1 MKPLIFVVIL
11 LMVLSNLQKLQGKS
25 ISIPFHP
32 NIKHRETNI
41 EPKRRANQKWG
52 FFAHQR
58 INRLAIFTL
67 PQEMMPFYKTHLRYV
82 MEHSVDPDMRRY
94 AVKYEAPRH
103 YIDLDAYGD
112 SATYKLPVFWNDA
125 VEKFTEDTLM
135 KHGIVPWQIQ
145 LMKFQLTK
153 AFKENDAQRILKLSA
168 EIGHYVADANVPLHT
183 TSNYNGQKT
192 NQIGIHGFWES
203 RLPELYSNDYDY
215 FVGSAEYE
223 RFVGKRAWEA
233 VRNANAAL
241 DSVLIFEQ
249 KLNVNFKETKKF
261 SIEERNGQNI
271 KVYAKDY
278 SKRYHQSLDNQV
290 ERQMKR
296 AVKMIG
302 DLWFTSWVDAGQP
315 DLTILLNFKLSEK
328 QKKEDENEEKSWLQK
343 LFKAREE
350 N

>member
-1 MKPLIFVVIL
+1 MKKSTLFLVL
-11 LMVLSNLQKLQGKS
+11 LLSNLNS
-25 ISIPFHP
+25 
-32 NIKHRETNI
+32 TNSFSTSKNELSKKI
-41 EPKRRANQKWG
+41 ANQNSNIQPTHWG
-52 FFAHQR
+52 FFAHQQ
-58 INRLAIFTL
+58 INRLAIFML
-67 PQEMMPFYKTHLRYV
+67 PAEMMPFYKKHLRYV
-82 MEHSVDPDMRRY
+82 MEHSVDPDQRRY
-94 AVKYEAPRH
+94 ALKNEAPRH
-103 YIDLDAYGD
+103 FIDLDSYGD
-112 SATYKLPVFWNDA
+112 SVSYKLPIFWNEA

-135 KHGIVPWQIQ
+135 KHGIVPWHIQ

-153 AFKENDAQRILKLSA
+153 AFKENDATRILKLSA
-168 EIGHYVADANVPLHT
+168 EIGHYIADANVPLHT

-203 RLPELYSNDYDY
+203 RLPELYAKEYDF

-233 VRNANAAL
+233 VKNAHLAL
-241 DSVLIFEQ
+241 DSVLVFEQ
-249 KLNVNFKETKKF
+249 KLNANFNETKKY

-278 SKRYHQSLDNQV
+278 SKKYHQSLDNQV

-296 AVKMIG
+296 AIKMIG
-302 DLWFTSWVDAGQP
+302 DIWFTSWVDAGQT
-315 DLTILLNFKLSEK
+315 DLAALLSFKLSEK
-328 QKKEDENEEKSWLQK
+328 QKKEDEIEEKSWLQK

>member
-1 MKPLIFVVIL
+1 MKNFILSFFLIWIL
-11 LMVLSNLQKLQGKS
+11 INSFISFSNIFPQKT
-25 ISIPFHP
+25 
-32 NIKHRETNI
+32 KHRKPKI
-41 EPKRRANQKWG
+41 ENQIWG
-52 FFAHQR
+52 FFAHQK

-67 PQEMMPFYKTHLRYV
+67 PQEMMPFYKAHIQYV
-82 MEHSVDPDMRRY
+82 MEHSIAPDQRRY

-125 VEKFTEDTLM
+125 VEKFSEDTLM
-135 KHGIVPWQIQ
+135 KHGIVPWHIQ

-153 AFKENDAQRILKLSA
+153 AFKEHDAQRILKLSA
-168 EIGHYVADANVPLHT
+168 EIGHYIADSHVPLHT

-203 RLPELYSNDYDY
+203 RLPELYFNDYDF
-215 FVGSAEYE
+215 FVGLAEYE
-223 RFVGKRAWEA
+223 RFVGRRTWESI
-233 VRNANAAL
+233 RNANSAL

-249 KLNVNFKETKKF
+249 KLSVIFKEAKKY

-271 KVYAKDY
+271 KVYAKDF
-278 SKRYHQSLDNQV
+278 SKKYHQSLNNQV

-296 AVKMIG
+296 AIKMIG

-315 DLTILLNFKLSEK
+315 DLTALLNFKLSEK
-328 QKKEDENEEKSWLQK
+328 QKKENENEEKSWLQK
-343 LFKAREE
+343 LLKVREE

>member
-1 MKPLIFVVIL
+1 MKKSIKLKLLILIL
-11 LMVLSNLQKLQGKS
+11 INQYVSLSNS
-25 ISIPFHP
+25 FPT
-32 NIKHRETNI
+32 NIKHRKLNI
-41 EPKRRANQKWG
+41 EPKRWGNQKWG

-67 PQEMMPFYKTHLRYV
+67 PQEMMPFYKNHLRYV
-82 MEHSVDPDMRRY
+82 MEHSVDPDQRRY

-103 YIDLDAYGD
+103 YIDLDNYGD
-112 SATYKLPVFWNDA
+112 SASYKLPIFWNDA

-153 AFKENDAQRILKLSA
+153 AFKENDGQKILKLSA
-168 EIGHYVADANVPLHT
+168 EIGHYIADANVPLHT

-203 RLPELYSNDYDY
+203 RLPELYSDDYDF
-215 FVGSAEYE
+215 FVGTADYE

-233 VRNANAAL
+233 VRNANSAL
-241 DSVLIFEQ
+241 DSVLVFEQ
-249 KLNVNFKETKKF
+249 KLNANFKENKKY

-278 SKRYHQSLDNQV
+278 SKKYHQLLDNQV

-296 AVKMIG
+296 AIKMIG

-315 DLTILLNFKLSEK
+315 DLTALLNFKLSEN
-328 QKKEDENEEKSWLQK
+328 QKKEEENEEKSWLNK
-343 LFKAREE
+343 LFKQREE

>member
-1 MKPLIFVVIL
+1 
-11 LMVLSNLQKLQGKS
+11 
-25 ISIPFHP
+25 
-32 NIKHRETNI
+32 
-41 EPKRRANQKWG
+41 
-52 FFAHQR
+52 
-58 INRLAIFTL
+58 
-67 PQEMMPFYKTHLRYV
+67 
-82 MEHSVDPDMRRY
+82 
-94 AVKYEAPRH
+94 
-103 YIDLDAYGD
+103 LDNYGD
-112 SATYKLPVFWNDA
+112 SAFYKLPIFWNDA
-125 VEKFTEDTLM
+125 IEKFTEDTLM

-153 AFKENDAQRILKLSA
+153 AFRENDAQRILKLSA
-168 EIGHYVADANVPLHT
+168 EIGHYIADANVPLHT

-215 FVGSAEYE
+215 FVGTAAYE

-233 VRNANAAL
+233 VRNANLAL
-241 DSVLIFEQ
+241 DSVFIFEQ
-249 KLNVNFKETKKF
+249 RLNANFKENKKY

-278 SKRYHQSLDNQV
+278 SKKYHQSLDNQV

-296 AVKMIG
+296 AIKMIG

-315 DLTILLNFKLSEK
+315 DLTVLLNFKLSEK
-328 QKKEDENEEKSWLQK
+328 QKKEEETEEKSWLQK